1 MVTYSAKNVNDK
13 TSIRLSALCSTIKLL
28 PKLRRTVIEEPK
40 TNTGVCCS
48 QNCVLAF
55 FRIANIKITLR
66 IVQNDIERLY
76 NL

>member
-13 TSIRLSALCSTIKLL
+13 TSIRLSALTRRDRRAKNQHRRMLRS
-28 PKLRRTVIEEPK
+28 KLRF
-40 TNTGVCCS
+40 GV
-48 QNCVLAF
+48 

-66 IVQNDIERLY
+66 IVQNDIEHLY